1 MSLNGRVRSFAC
13 LDSTGSLRSI
23 PAVRLQGSLQSSR
36 RRYADFGR
44 RIRPHIFRIILL
56 PASNYLIVLSHDNQG
71 EIRSNPQGTCKS
83 CFLKWLAGHPSDYL
97 LGNPGFFIRFRVHAQ
112 YTSRDS
118 PVR

>member
-56 PASNYLIVLSHDNQG
+56 PAS
-71 EIRSNPQGTCKS
+71 
-83 CFLKWLAGHPSDYL
+83 
-97 LGNPGFFIRFRVHAQ
+97 
-112 YTSRDS
+112 
-118 PVR
+118 